1 MKKTLTTM
9 LVLCFMLA
17 FFAWN
22 ATAAEKVYKWK
33 CQTYAVPGS
42 VAFRAQ
48 ELGFKSLK
56 DATAGRLDVK
66 LHGPGSI
73 VGPFEALDAQ
83 TSGILEMG
91 INAPAYYSGKDP
103 GFAALFTLNNLWENS
118 FEAQVWVNYYG
129 GKEIATK
136 AYGKY
141 NVQYIGAIMMS
152 KEAIM
157 SKVPLRKLV
166 DFKGIK
172 IRTTGGI
179 SSAIFEK
186 LGARPVPIPGGE
198 IYSALD
204 TGIVDAAEWITLAD
218 NWDIGLHEVTKFV
231 LYPSFHAPID
241 ICDLTV
247 SMRAW
252 KSLPPD
258 LQAAVEMGVH
268 QLSNL
273 TDYMGEA
280 ESIKAMKKMKEK
292 GLTFTELPP
301 EEWKKATK
309 LSWDVAEAYKKK
321 SPLANEA
328 ITSVINYLK
337 QLGKLD

>member
-1 MKKTLTTM
+1 
-9 LVLCFMLA
+9 
-17 FFAWN
+17 
-22 ATAAEKVYKWK
+22 VYKWK

-48 ELGFKSLK
+48 ELGFKFLK

-91 INAPAYYSGKDP
+91 INAPAYYAGKDP
-103 GFAALFTLNNLWENS
+103 GFAAFFNLNNLWQNS
-118 FEAQVWVNYYG
+118 FEAQIWVNYYG
-129 GKEIATK
+129 GREIAK
-136 AYGKY
+136 RAYAKY
-141 NVQYIGAIMMS
+141 NVLYIGPVMMS
-152 KEAIM
+152 NEAIM
-157 SKVPLRKLV
+157 SKVPLRKLA

-179 SSAIFEK
+179 SSSIFEK

-231 LYPSFHAPID
+231 LYPSFHAPTD

-247 SMRAW
+247 SMKVW
-252 KSLPPD
+252 KSLSPD
-258 LQAAVEMGVH
+258 LQAAIEMAVH

-273 TDYMGEA
+273 TDCMGEA
-280 ESIKAMKKMKEK
+280 ESIKTMRKMKDK
-292 GLTFTELPP
+292 GLTHTQLSP
-301 EEWKKATK
+301 EEWKNATK
-309 LSWDVAEAYKKK
+309 LSWDVAEGYRKK
-321 SPLANEA
+321 SPLANEI
-328 ITSVINYLK
+328 ITSVVNYLK
-337 QLGKLD
+337 QTGKLE